1 MNGLP
6 PNFWLDSSKEA
17 DDATY
22 SGFSLLGAT
31 RFHCQPIS

>member
-1 MNGLP
+1 MNGLQ
-6 PNFWLDSSKEA
+6 PNFGLNLVSKEA

-31 RFHCQPIS
+31 RFHC